1 MTQSKGKSNH
11 SGGGERHGARLYEIE
26 SGEEGQRVDNLL
38 LRLLSNVPKS
48 RVYAMVRKG
57 EVRLDGGRVK
67 VTTRVRS
74 GQKLRIPPHQ
84 MAQHGPEP
92 SVPEALR
99 TQVREAVIFEDRD
112 VLVLGKPPG
121 LAAHGGSGVR
131 FGALEA
137 LGPWP
142 EAPALALAHRL
153 DRDTSGVLLLAKRR
167 AALRHLQQAFRER
180 TVQKRYLAV
189 VAGSWPAHLKRLE
202 APLERVLASNG
213 ERFVRVSQ
221 AGKPAQTGVSVA
233 ERLPGA
239 TLLALTPET
248 GRTHQLRVH
257 LSHAGFP
264 ILGDEKYA
272 PPGLRKALGTVPVP
286 RLALHAQA
294 LTVPGR
300 DPEQAPWHFEAPLPK
315 DLEALLS
322 ALRAQH

>member
-1 MTQSKGKSNH
+1 
-11 SGGGERHGARLYEIE
+11 
-26 SGEEGQRVDNLL
+26 
-38 LRLLSNVPKS
+38 
-48 RVYAMVRKG
+48 
-57 EVRLDGGRVK
+57 
-67 VTTRVRS
+67 
-74 GQKLRIPPHQ
+74 
-84 MAQHGPEP
+84 
-92 SVPEALR
+92 
-99 TQVREAVIFEDRD
+99 VIFEDRD

-137 LGPWP
+137 LSPWP

-180 TVQKRYLAV
+180 TVKKRYLAV
-189 VAGSWPAHLKRLE
+189 VAGAWPAHLKRLE
-202 APLERVLASNG
+202 APLERVLAKNG

-221 AGKPAQTGVSVA
+221 AGKPACTEVSVA

-239 TLLALTPET
+239 TLLSLAPET

-272 PPGLRKALGTVPVP
+272 SPELRKALGPVPVP

-294 LTVPGR
+294 LTVPAR
-300 DPEQAPWHFEAPLPK
+300 DPEQAPWHFEAPLPE
-315 DLEALLS
+315 DLEALLR
-322 ALRAQH
+322 ALRAQR

>member
-1 MTQSKGKSNH
+1 M
-11 SGGGERHGARLYEIE
+11 
-26 SGEEGQRVDNLL
+26 
-38 LRLLSNVPKS
+38 
-48 RVYAMVRKG
+48 
-57 EVRLDGGRVK
+57 
-67 VTTRVRS
+67 
-74 GQKLRIPPHQ
+74 
-84 MAQHGPEP
+84 
-92 SVPEALR
+92 
-99 TQVREAVIFEDRD
+99 
-112 VLVLGKPPG
+112 
-121 LAAHGGSGVR
+121 
-131 FGALEA
+131 
-137 LGPWP
+137 
-142 EAPALALAHRL
+142 
-153 DRDTSGVLLLAKRR
+153 
-167 AALRHLQQAFRER
+167 
-180 TVQKRYLAV
+180 
-189 VAGSWPAHLKRLE
+189 
-202 APLERVLASNG
+202 LASNG

-300 DPEQAPWHFEAPLPK
+300 DPEQAPWHFEAPLPE